1 MSNGL
6 LILAAIALLAVFWSV
21 GAVKRLDRLRAACR
35 EKFAQAYGQS
45 RYRYDLLPSLVETVR
60 GYMKDERTIF
70 EAVIESVNQALAAH
84 ARVAGNMHDVR
95 AVGELRTAEQAL
107 DLALAAM
114 FARAE
119 ACAPLQADPNMRQ
132 AMQELN
138 AAEGRIG
145 FSRQVYDDAEAAYN
159 GARRQFPASVI
170 AFLFGFKAAGVL
182 RK

>member
-1 MSNGL
+1 MLSDP
-6 LILAAIALLAVFWSV
+6 LILAALVLLIVFWSV
-21 GAVKRLDRLRAACR
+21 GAVKRFGRLRAQCR
-35 EKFAQAYGQS
+35 EKFAQAYGQLHQ
-45 RYRYDLLPSLVETVR
+45 RYELVPALVETVR
-60 GYMKDERTIF
+60 GYLKDERVAF
-70 EAVIESVNQALAAH
+70 EAVIGAVNSALAAH

-119 ACAPLQADPNMRQ
+119 TCTPLQSDPNMRQ

-138 AAEGRIG
+138 AAEGRIS
-145 FSRQVYDDAEAAYN
+145 FSRQVYDDAEGAYN
-159 GARRQFPASVI
+159 GARRQFPGSVI
-170 AFLFGFKAAGVL
+170 AFLFGFKAVGAL